1 MTTKRKRK
9 SRLPPFIA
17 VLKAT
22 TALPAWRVMSL
33 GARLLYIELRGRLR
47 NDFANN
53 GKVFLSC
60 RDAASAIG
68 VDPGSVVRWYAENEH
83 YGFLRKTSEGFLG
96 SDGHG
101 IAAKYRFTDVAHGT
115 HPATRDYEKWDGELF
130 VYKPRRGRRKKQSPV
145 WLNHTPRMQE
155 PHIRNG
161 PEGTSV
167 CMQEPHIDEP
177 GGCMQEP
184 HISRKASTTAKPRQI
199 QGSSMARAPVQAGDA
214 GSSPAPVASDGG
226 EWMDWP
232 PTAGKHWIDAWLA
245 AGGR

>member
-60 RDAASAIG
+60 RDAARAIG

-96 SDGHG
+96 SDG
-101 IAAKYRFTDVAHGT
+101 GT
-115 HPATRDYEKWDGELF
+115 PGYHDGAVGQDPGATGYNNSHTGC
-130 VYKPRRGRRKKQSPV
+130 QS
-145 WLNHTPRMQE
+145 
-155 PHIRNG
+155 
-161 PEGTSV
+161 S
-167 CMQEPHIDEP
+167 
-177 GGCMQEP
+177 
-184 HISRKASTTAKPRQI
+184 
-199 QGSSMARAPVQAGDA
+199 
-214 GSSPAPVASDGG
+214 
-226 EWMDWP
+226 
-232 PTAGKHWIDAWLA
+232 
-245 AGGR
+245 